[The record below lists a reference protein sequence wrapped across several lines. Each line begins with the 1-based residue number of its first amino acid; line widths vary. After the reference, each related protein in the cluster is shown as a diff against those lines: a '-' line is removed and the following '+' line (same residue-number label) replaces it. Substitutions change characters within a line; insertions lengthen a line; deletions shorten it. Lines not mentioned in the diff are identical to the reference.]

1 LQKSAFPGKRNR
13 NETRDPEVLG
23 RALPGSLMVPM
34 RKTIVFLLLMTA
46 LLPAAAGADDTIRP
60 GETLTLERCL
70 AIALSRH
77 PDLQAA
83 THTVRAGESRIGQAR
98 ADYYPQLSG
107 AAGYSRSDP
116 SGAGGAAGRSSNPSD
131 SYSSRLSL
139 SQNLYDFG
147 KTSSRVRIRELE
159 RDSSQANFEQV
170 RAQIILGV
178 KQAYWELLKSER
190 DRGVARETVG
200 QFQQHLD
207 RAKGFFDVG
216 TKPKFD
222 VTKAEVD
229 LSGAKLTLL
238 RAENAW
244 RLAQVSLSNA
254 IGLPPEAPEFVIV
267 DSLSVTRAPVALD
280 EAIRLA
286 YDRRPEIRALT
297 VRVQAQEETVNLAKK
312 DYYPFLTGN
321 ASYGWGGGDFPLDDG
336 WSVGAQVNVPLF
348 SGYATKYQIE
358 EARATL
364 DALDANLAA
373 LRQAVT
379 LEVKQAWLNLREA
392 SDRID
397 TAALSVRQAE
407 ENLELA
413 QGRYATGVGSPIEVT
428 DALVAVSNA
437 KTAHTAALYDYRVA
451 QASLEK
457 ATGER

>member
-1 LQKSAFPGKRNR
+1 MARTVVS
-13 NETRDPEVLG
+13 
-23 RALPGSLMVPM
+23 
-34 RKTIVFLLLMTA
+34 LLLMMA
-46 LLPAAAGADDTIRP
+46 VLLPVAAGADDSIRA

-83 THTVRAGESRIGQAR
+83 AHTVRAGESRIGQAR

-107 AAGYSRSDP
+107 AAGYSRSNP
-116 SGAGGAAGRSSNPSD
+116 SGAGGAAGKSSNPSD
-131 SYSSRLSL
+131 SYSSSLSL
-139 SQNLYDFG
+139 SQNLFDFG
-147 KTSSRVRIRELE
+147 KTASRVRIRELD
-159 RDSSQANFEQV
+159 RDSSQADFEQV
-170 RAQIILGV
+170 RARIVLGV
-178 KQAYWELLKSER
+178 KQAYWELLKSQR
-190 DRGVARETVG
+190 DREVARETVG

-207 RAKGFFDVG
+207 QAKGFFDVG

-229 LSGAKLTLL
+229 LSGAELALL
-238 RAENAW
+238 KAENAW
-244 RLAQVSLSNA
+244 RLARASLSNA
-254 IGLPPEAPEFVIV
+254 IGLPEAPEFAIV
-267 DSLSVTRAPVALD
+267 DSLPATRAPVALD

-286 YDRRPEIRALT
+286 YDRRPDLQALAF
-297 VRVQAQEETVNLAKK
+297 RIQAQAETVNLARK
-312 DYYPFLTGN
+312 DHYPFLTGS

-364 DALDANLAA
+364 DALNANLAA
-373 LRQAVT
+373 LRQAVA

-397 TAALSVRQAE
+397 AAALSVRQAE

>member
-1 LQKSAFPGKRNR
+1 
-13 NETRDPEVLG
+13 
-23 RALPGSLMVPM
+23 MMPM
-34 RKTIVFLLLMTA
+34 ARTVASLLLMMV
-46 LLPAAAGADDTIRP
+46 LLPAAAAADDTIRA

-83 THTVRAGESRIGQAR
+83 AHTVRAGESRIGQAR
-98 ADYYPQLSG
+98 AGYYPRLSG

-116 SGAGGAAGRSSNPSD
+116 SGAGGAAGRFSNPSD
-131 SYSSRLSL
+131 SYSSSLSL

-147 KTSSRVRIRELE
+147 KTATQVRIRELD
-159 RDSSQANFEQV
+159 RDSSQADFEQV
-170 RAQIILGV
+170 RAQIVLGV

-190 DRGVARETVG
+190 DREVAREAVG

-229 LSGAKLTLL
+229 LSGAKLALL
-238 RAENAW
+238 KAENAW
-244 RLAQVSLSNA
+244 RLARVSLSNA
-254 IGLPPEAPEFVIV
+254 IGLPEAPEFAIV
-267 DSLSVTRAPVALD
+267 DSLSATRAPVALD
-280 EAIRLA
+280 EGIRLA

-297 VRVQAQEETVNLAKK
+297 VRVQAQAETVNLVKK
-312 DYYPFLTGN
+312 DNYPFLTGN

-364 DALDANLAA
+364 DALNASLAA
-373 LRQAVT
+373 LRQAVS